1 MSLNKSTNDSPH
13 LPTNY
18 SLTQDALTVV
28 EKDIAN
34 VRDSFPPVMSSRHQA
49 VLKMGEEVQELKREV
64 VFLRDSLHNSLSHQE
79 LLKRRIYHFE
89 QREETELIRQSRE
102 FEEEKEAY
110 YKRKYSDA
118 YPPRTYSSNSN
129 FSADFNHN

>member
-1 MSLNKSTNDSPH
+1 MKNN
-13 LPTNY
+13 
-18 SLTQDALTVV
+18 
-28 EKDIAN
+28 IAD

-79 LLKRRIYHFE
+79 MLKRRISHFE
-89 QREETELIRQSRE
+89 QREEAELIRQSRE
-102 FEEEKEAY
+102 SEEEKEAFY
-110 YKRKYSDA
+110 NKKYS

-129 FSADFNHN
+129 FSANFNRN